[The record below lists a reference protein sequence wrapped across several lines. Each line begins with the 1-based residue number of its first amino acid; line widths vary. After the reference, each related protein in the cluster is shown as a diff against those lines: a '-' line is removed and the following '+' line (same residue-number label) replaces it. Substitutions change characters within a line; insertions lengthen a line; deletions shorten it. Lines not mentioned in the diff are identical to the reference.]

1 MRSDIIKLLATV
13 VIWGAMAFIITEVR
27 VSEGNVFPLILIM
40 GIVAVISTAV
50 VWIFGGRGSLPAEQ
64 SSGKAKRTRH
74 IPNLVEDLDEQERAE
89 LEDYL
94 QAQRESR
101 LRQ

>member
-13 VIWGAMAFIITEVR
+13 VIWGAMAFITTEVN
-27 VSEGNVFPLILIM
+27 VSEGNVFPLILTM
-40 GIVAVISTAV
+40 GIVAVISTAI
-50 VWIFGGRGSLPAEQ
+50 VWRRSSDAGVEQ
-64 SSGKAKRTRH
+64 SNEKAKRTRH